1 MSRRLAAPCAALLAA
16 VLLLAA
22 CGSKPKPKP
31 VKLPPSVVHACPD
44 ATHGKGAMGE
54 CAPATAQVKS
64 TIVHAASVSGQGIT
78 WPDLSNNDPTYNM
91 AAIRR
96 HGHPAVVLKVNQGV
110 GFLDGTFY
118 YMAKAAQRAGLAV
131 GGYDFDQEYT
141 AAEAYAFVG
150 RLHAAGITR
159 YSARK
164 VPPTLDIEF
173 GVPSRSG
180 VEHQLAVLV
189 REYGRAQIY
198 TGGWYWLPHFGCWWP
213 RGVPAWLSG
222 YPTASVFC
230 GLSQSLFNQHQFT
243 DHGFNG
249 VFFSDMSRWLG
260 SAASFAS
267 YTQAVAG
274 PSKAQLRASLRL
286 HRERRL
292 ALHRLIERHH
302 CRPGQHATP
311 RTYHTVCGRWLK
323 HGGQEVAVIHR
334 LERQLAA

>member
-1 MSRRLAAPCAALLAA
+1 MSSRLAALCAALLAA
-16 VLLLAA
+16 VLLAA

-31 VKLPPSVVHACPD
+31 VKLPPSVTHACPD

-54 CAPATAQVKS
+54 CAPATAEVK
-64 TIVHAASVSGQGIT
+64 TLVRAASVSGQGIT

-91 AAIRR
+91 AAIKR

-110 GFLDGTFY
+110 GFLDSTFY
-118 YMAKAAQRAGLAV
+118 YMAKAAQKAGLAV

-150 RLHAAGITR
+150 RMHAAGITR

-173 GVPSRSG
+173 GVPSRAG
-180 VEHQLAVLV
+180 VEHQLAVLF

-198 TGGWYWLPHFGCWWP
+198 TGAWYWIPHFACW
-213 RGVPAWLSG
+213 VPAGVSFWLSG
-222 YPTASVFC
+222 YPTASILC
-230 GLSQSLFNQHQFT
+230 GLQPYRFQTHQFT

-249 VFFSDMSRWLG
+249 VFFSDMNRWRG

-267 YTQAVAG
+267 FVQTPKPG
-274 PSKAQLRASLRL
+274 PTKAQLRASLRL
-286 HRERRL
+286 HRGLR
-292 ALHRLIERHH
+292 AQLHKLIERHR
-302 CRPGQHATP
+302 CRPGQHARP
-311 RTYHTVCGRWLK
+311 RTYHTVCGRWIR
-323 HGGQEVAVIHR
+323 HGGQEIAVIHR